1 MNMDGVKKIYYE
13 RLEKFYAAKKILAL
27 LEKDNFL
34 EAIDL
39 SVYMEIME
47 ILRKVNMYIIANHL
61 EENILIGDRSLIYKQ
76 LKEELQDFIK
86 SQTQNEI

>member
-86 SQTQNEI
+86 SQT

>member
-1 MNMDGVKKIYYE
+1 MDSVKKIYYE

-39 SVYMEIME
+39 SVYVEIME

-61 EENILIGDRSLIYKQ
+61 EENILIGDRHLIYEQ
-76 LKEELQDFIK
+76 LKQELQDFIN
-86 SQTQNEI
+86 SQT

>member
-13 RLEKFYAAKKILAL
+13 RLEKFYAAKKILTF

-34 EAIDL
+34 EAIDI
-39 SVYMEIME
+39 SVYVEIME

-86 SQTQNEI
+86 SQT

>member
-1 MNMDGVKKIYYE
+1 MSMDSVKKIYYE

-39 SVYMEIME
+39 SVYVEIME

-61 EENILIGDRSLIYKQ
+61 EENILIGDRHLIYEQ
-76 LKEELQDFIK
+76 LKQELQDFIN
-86 SQTQNEI
+86 SQT

>member
-13 RLEKFYAAKKILAL
+13 RLEKFYAAKKILIL

-86 SQTQNEI
+86 SQA

>member
-13 RLEKFYAAKKILAL
+13 RLEKFYAAKKILTL

-86 SQTQNEI
+86 SQT